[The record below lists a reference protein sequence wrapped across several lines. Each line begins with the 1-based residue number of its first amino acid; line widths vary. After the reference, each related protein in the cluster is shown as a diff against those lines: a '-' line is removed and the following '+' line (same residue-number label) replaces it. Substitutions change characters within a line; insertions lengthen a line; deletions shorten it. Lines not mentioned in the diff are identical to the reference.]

1 MSLHDDLTDIQRRV
15 DDLARAVRRLP
26 PGACAG
32 PDLRR
37 VTADTEH
44 LRESVALL
52 RATTAGPP
60 APGPVP
66 HLVDVPDTPYDRSLW
81 TDSDDEGLGAR
92 DRHAP

>member
-1 MSLHDDLTDIQRRV
+1 MSLTDDLTVVQRCV
-15 DDLARAVRRLP
+15 DELTRAVNQLP
-26 PGACAG
+26 PEATG

-37 VTADTEH
+37 VRADTEH

-52 RATTAGPP
+52 RAASAQHAP
-60 APGPVP
+60 APAAKKNVVP
-66 HLVDVPDTPYDRSLW
+66 IPDTPYDNSLW